1 MFKVRRPHVFELRNS
16 SRLYEFAFFVQF
28 ESSEN
33 TESGLLYRFC
43 NFKMVYSS
51 VCGKKG
57 YLRIG
62 ENSMNIESI
71 KFIIYR
77 EYKIVLLYCV
87 TIWKFLHVNKKS
99 SHMRAVKIFMIYYG
113 TAFAPFVINSSSNGI
128 LNLRNAYSNDWIAI
142 RILTKNSELNIYS
155 TKFLLPPGRTS
166 VGEVTMK
173 NNLMDGK
180 LPSRASAHC
189 PARNVNTLWTRPY
202 YVPRDQWHY
211 KIIRIHFDLG

>member
-1 MFKVRRPHVFELRNS
+1 M
-16 SRLYEFAFFVQF
+16 
-28 ESSEN
+28 
-33 TESGLLYRFC
+33 
-43 NFKMVYSS
+43 
-51 VCGKKG
+51 
-57 YLRIG
+57 
-62 ENSMNIESI
+62 
-71 KFIIYR
+71 
-77 EYKIVLLYCV
+77 
-87 TIWKFLHVNKKS
+87 
-99 SHMRAVKIFMIYYG
+99 
-113 TAFAPFVINSSSNGI
+113 PFVINSSSNGI

-180 LPSRASAHC
+180 LPSRLRIQWYMIRAHC